1 MSDCNA
7 LYQRPENHA
16 IVARVAAQESGAMRR
31 SLHTEHEILFLLC
44 EADAGV
50 PIAEI
55 CSTAGVSLRTFY
67 RWRERYGGLSTPAL
81 RHLKELEIENRR
93 LRSMLTKL
101 AEREPVTRPDVA
113 PGRGMQPQRQEM
125 GCSARGSA
133 SVPGQTRGASVGRF
147 ASVRC
152 MR

>member
-1 MSDCNA
+1 
-7 LYQRPENHA
+7 
-16 IVARVAAQESGAMRR
+16 MRR

-67 RWRERYGGLSTPAL
+67 RWRERYGGLTPSAL
-81 RHLKELEIENRR
+81 RHLRELEIENQR
-93 LRSMLTKL
+93 LRSLVTRL
-101 AEREPVTRPDVA
+101 AEREHVMHPDVA
-113 PGRGMQPQRQEM
+113 PTRGAQPLRQEM
-125 GCSARGSA
+125 GCSPRAPVSA
-133 SVPGQTRGASVGRF
+133 PRQTRGASVGRF

-152 MR
+152 VR

>member
-1 MSDCNA
+1 
-7 LYQRPENHA
+7 
-16 IVARVAAQESGAMRR
+16 MRH

-50 PIAEI
+50 SIAEI

-67 RWRERYGGLSTPAL
+67 RWRKRYGGLTTEAL

-93 LRSMLTKL
+93 LRSL
-101 AEREPVTRPDVA
+101 VTTLSDRAHFSQSNGHSARAV
-113 PGRGMQPQRQEM
+113 QPSRQEF
-125 GCSARGSA
+125 GAGSGTA
-133 SVPGQTRGASVGRF
+133 NNPTVPSRGASLGRF

-152 MR
+152 SR

>member
-1 MSDCNA
+1 
-7 LYQRPENHA
+7 
-16 IVARVAAQESGAMRR
+16 MRR

-67 RWRERYGGLSTPAL
+67 RWRERYGGLTTSAL
-81 RHLKELEIENRR
+81 RHLRELEIENQR
-93 LRSMLTKL
+93 LRSLVTRL
-101 AEREPVTRPDVA
+101 AEREREAHPDVDPA
-113 PGRGMQPQRQEM
+113 RSTQPQRQEM
-125 GCSARGSA
+125 GCSPRASA
-133 SVPGQTRGASVGRF
+133 SPPGQSRGASVGRF

-152 MR
+152 VR

>member
-1 MSDCNA
+1 
-7 LYQRPENHA
+7 
-16 IVARVAAQESGAMRR
+16 MRH

-67 RWRERYGGLSTPAL
+67 RWRKRYGGLTTEAL

-93 LRSMLTKL
+93 LRSLVTKL
-101 AEREPVTRPDVA
+101 ADRTHLAQPEGHA
-113 PGRGMQPQRQEM
+113 ARGEQPSRQEF
-125 GCSARGSA
+125 GAGLRPA
-133 SVPGQTRGASVGRF
+133 NNPNVPARGASLGRF

-152 MR
+152 LR

>member
-1 MSDCNA
+1 
-7 LYQRPENHA
+7 
-16 IVARVAAQESGAMRR
+16 MRR

-44 EADAGV
+44 EANAGV

-93 LRSMLTKL
+93 LRSLLTRL
-101 AEREPVTRPDVA
+101 AERAPVVHPQAA
-113 PGRGMQPQRQEM
+113 PIREVQPQRQEM
-125 GCSARGSA
+125 GCSPRVSVTA
-133 SVPGQTRGASVGRF
+133 SGQSRGASVGRF

-152 MR
+152 VR